1 MVIPLTPCYTSVTTC
16 YTPVTP
22 CYTPVTPYY
31 TPITCLVHPLTSC
44 TIHLHS
50 MLYPVNPCYTSAWV
64 PHPYICFPVPLS
76 SSPPQK
82 NGLNSSQIRS
92 STSKFQHCCICFQML
107 LYLEWL
113 YLYIT
118 VFMVLMTCRDVAG
131 IRGNDKRQN
140 CKLSSP
146 QWQHSEGPQ
155 SIWLF
160 IDNKI
165 NSERDSRR
173 NGRF

>member
-1 MVIPLTPCYTSVTTC
+1 MPSTPSHILYHPFTLNVIPCK
-16 YTPVTP
+16 
-22 CYTPVTPYY
+22 
-31 TPITCLVHPLTSC
+31 
-44 TIHLHS
+44 S
-50 MLYPVNPCYTSAWV
+50 MLHLGLGAASIYLFPC
-64 PHPYICFPVPLS
+64 
-76 SSPPQK
+76 SSPPQN

-107 LYLEWL
+107 VYLEWL
-113 YLYIT
+113 YLYFT

>member
-1 MVIPLTPCYTSVTTC
+1 
-16 YTPVTP
+16 
-22 CYTPVTPYY
+22 
-31 TPITCLVHPLTSC
+31 
-44 TIHLHS
+44 

-76 SSPPQK
+76 SSPPQN
-82 NGLNSSQIRS
+82 NGLNSSQNWS
-92 STSKFQHCCICFQML
+92 STPKFQHCCICFQML

-113 YLYIT
+113 YLYFT